1 MASYSQKLILITL
14 ILTITIPISTAHR
27 RRWGRRSPSRRGGDD
42 NAEQFLRDICSSHEK
57 ADTCLSLIKGDPRLF
72 DNSNS
77 VDAVND
83 VIDLAL
89 EKINAFGE
97 QLNKWYEDTN
107 DDSIR
112 GRYRTCAENYDD
124 VRAHVEDA
132 ERDFGSDD
140 FRSVADRVDE
150 ARDELERC
158 KQVFGPGSIDPGHV
172 ENRNNEIEIYLDI
185 VRDATTRLD

>member
-27 RRWGRRSPSRRGGDD
+27 RRWGRRSPSRDD
-42 NAEQFLRDICSSHEK
+42 DDAEQFLRDICSSHEK

-77 VDAVND
+77 ADAVSD

-112 GRYRTCAENYDD
+112 DRYRTCAENYDD
-124 VRAHVEDA
+124 VRAHIKDA
-132 ERDFGSDD
+132 RSDFGSDD

-158 KQVFGPGSIDPGHV
+158 NRVFGAGSIDPGHV
-172 ENRNNEIEIYLDI
+172 GNRNNEIGIYLDI
-185 VRDATTRLD
+185 VRAATTRLD